1 MMCLL
6 ANYKKK
12 YEKNICFCILK
23 INEERSWIRIR
34 IRTGSINQRY
44 RYGSEDPVPH
54 QNVTDTQHSL
64 LGWLVFTLHRVEK
77 CFKIANENMEKKPK
91 KGISS

>member
-6 ANYKKK
+6 A
-12 YEKNICFCILK
+12 
-23 INEERSWIRIR
+23 R

-44 RYGSEDPVPH
+44 MYQYGSGDLELH
-54 QNVTDTQHSL
+54 QNVTDTQQSL
-64 LGWLVFTLHRVEK
+64 LGWLIFTLHRVEK
-77 CFKIANENMEKKPK
+77 CFKIANENIEKKPK